1 MRRGEVSNFRDD
13 GMAEKRDY
21 YEVLGVPKTATDAE
35 LKKAFY
41 KIAKENHPDLH
52 PGDKECEA
60 RLKEAGEAY
69 EVLSDKDKRAKYD
82 QFGFAGVDP
91 SYAAQNGG
99 YGGGFDFSGFGGLDD
114 LFSNIFGGGFGGFGQ
129 GRARTRNGPRPG
141 EDIRVGISLSF
152 EEAAFGCDK
161 TVTVQR
167 IETCDECGGSGCAK
181 GATAEVCPD
190 CHGSGVVTITQR
202 TPFGVMQSQGE
213 CPKCR
218 GKGKI
223 IHQPCAKCKGAGR
236 IRRNRTEN
244 LHIDAGISNNVT
256 IPMSGRGN
264 AGTNGGPSGDLLIT
278 VSIRPHD
285 FFERD
290 GNSVLC
296 EIPIT
301 VTQAILGAEL
311 EVPTLDGKVKYSIPE
326 GTQHGDTFRLRGKG
340 IPYFRSSGRG
350 DQFVTVNVVI
360 PRNLTAEQ
368 RELVEKLDATLG
380 GGAPKPRK
388 SKWKK

>member
-1 MRRGEVSNFRDD
+1 
-13 GMAEKRDY
+13 MADKRDY

-52 PGDKECEA
+52 PGDKACEE

-99 YGGGFDFSGFGGLDD
+99 AYGGGFGGVDFDFGDILG
-114 LFSNIFGGGFGGFGQ
+114 NIFGGGFGGFGG

-141 EDIRVGISLSF
+141 EDIRVGVSLSF

-161 TVTVQR
+161 TVSVSR
-167 IETCDECGGSGCAK
+167 VENCDDCGGTGCAP
-181 GATAEVCPD
+181 GTTAEVCPD
-190 CHGSGVVTITQR
+190 CHGSGYTVTTQR
-202 TPFGVMQSQGE
+202 TILGMSQVQSE
-213 CPKCR
+213 CPRCH

-223 IHQPCAKCKGAGR
+223 IHQPCQKCRGQGR
-236 IRRNRTEN
+236 IRRQRSVNI
-244 LHIDAGISNNVT
+244 HIDAGIQSNVT
-256 IPMSGRGN
+256 MSLGGQGS
-264 AGTNGGPSGDLLIT
+264 AGYNGGPAGDLLVT
-278 VSIRPHD
+278 VSVRPHE

-290 GNSVLC
+290 GTSVLC
-296 EIPIT
+296 EMPIT
-301 VTQAILGAEL
+301 VTQAMLGAEL
-311 EVPTLDGKVKYSIPE
+311 EVPTLDGKVKYTIPE
-326 GTQHGDTFRLRGKG
+326 GTQNGDTFRLRGKG

-350 DQFVTVNVVI
+350 DQYVTVVVTI
-360 PRNLTAEQ
+360 PKSLNAEQ
-368 RELVEKLDATLG
+368 RELVRKLDETLG
-380 GGAPKPRK
+380 GGAQKPRK
-388 SKWKK
+388 FGKKK

>member
-1 MRRGEVSNFRDD
+1 
-13 GMAEKRDY
+13 MADKRDY

-52 PGDKECEA
+52 PGDKECEE

-99 YGGGFDFSGFGGLDD
+99 AYGGGFDFSGFGGLDD
-114 LFSNIFGGGFGGFGQ
+114 LLNMFGFGGFGG
-129 GRARTRNGPRPG
+129 GRQKTRNGPRPG

-161 TVTVQR
+161 TINVPR
-167 IETCDECGGSGCAK
+167 EENCDNCGGTGCAP
-181 GATAEVCPD
+181 GTTAEVCPD
-190 CHGSGVVTITQR
+190 CHGSGYVVTTQR
-202 TPFGVMQSQGE
+202 TILGMSQAQQ
-213 CPKCR
+213 CPRCR

-223 IHQPCAKCKGAGR
+223 IHQPCQKCRGQGR
-236 IRRNRTEN
+236 VRRQRSVNV
-244 LHIDAGISNNVT
+244 HIDAGVPNNYRLT
-256 IPMSGRGN
+256 LYENGDEGY
-264 AGTNGGPSGDLLIT
+264 NGGPAGDLSVT
-278 VSIRPHD
+278 VSIRPHE

-290 GNSVLC
+290 GTSVLC

-301 VTQAILGAEL
+301 VTQAMLGADI
-311 EVPTLDGKVKYSIPE
+311 EVPTLDGKVKVAIPE
-326 GTQHGDTFRLRGKG
+326 GTQTGDTFRLRGKG
-340 IPYFRSSGRG
+340 IPYFRSPGRG
-350 DQFVTVNVVI
+350 DQYVTVAVTI
-360 PRNLTAEQ
+360 PKSLNAEQ
-368 RELVEKLDATLG
+368 RELVRKLDETLG
-380 GGAPKPRK
+380 GGAQKPKK
-388 SKWKK
+388 FGKKK